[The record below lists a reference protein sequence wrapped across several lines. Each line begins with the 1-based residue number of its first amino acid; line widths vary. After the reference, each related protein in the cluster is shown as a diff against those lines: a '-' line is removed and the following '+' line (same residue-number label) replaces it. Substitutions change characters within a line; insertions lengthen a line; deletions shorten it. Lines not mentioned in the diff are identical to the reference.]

1 MVADSR
7 DVRGLYLRR
16 RVIPRSKRERS
27 DGKSYETL
35 TWSFELGAFVF
46 CFIGRLGRWTEKS
59 KVQSSKITA
68 HFGIGNLKF
77 RGGTM
82 SNVPEDLHYS
92 KDHEW
97 VRVEGDVAV
106 VGITDYAQN
115 SLGDVV
121 YVELP
126 KAGEEFAANESFG
139 SVESVKAV
147 SEVFS
152 PVSGKVAE
160 VNDALNDEPEKV
172 NADPYG
178 DGWMIKV
185 RMSSPGE
192 VDSLL
197 TAAEYEDF
205 TKAETE

>member
-1 MVADSR
+1 MAN
-7 DVRGLYLRR
+7 
-16 RVIPRSKRERS
+16 IP
-27 DGKSYETL
+27 D
-35 TWSFELGAFVF
+35 
-46 CFIGRLGRWTEKS
+46 
-59 KVQSSKITA
+59 
-68 HFGIGNLKF
+68 
-77 RGGTM
+77 
-82 SNVPEDLHYS
+82 DLHYS

-97 VRVEGDVAV
+97 VRVEGDTAV
-106 VGITDYAQN
+106 VGITDYAQD

-126 KAGEEFAANESFG
+126 KPGDEFSANESFG

-152 PVSGKVAE
+152 PVSGE
-160 VNDALNDEPEKV
+160 ITGINEALNDAPEKV
-172 NADPYG
+172 NQDPYG
-178 DGWMIKV
+178 EGWMIRV
-185 RMSSPGE
+185 QMSNPGE

>member
-1 MVADSR
+1 MAQ
-7 DVRGLYLRR
+7 
-16 RVIPRSKRERS
+16 IP
-27 DGKSYETL
+27 D
-35 TWSFELGAFVF
+35 
-46 CFIGRLGRWTEKS
+46 
-59 KVQSSKITA
+59 
-68 HFGIGNLKF
+68 
-77 RGGTM
+77 
-82 SNVPEDLHYS
+82 DLHFS

-97 VRVEGDVAV
+97 VRVEGNVAV
-106 VGITDYAQN
+106 VGITDYAQD

-126 KAGEEFAANESFG
+126 KVGDEFAANESFG

-152 PVSGKVAE
+152 PVSGEIVGINE
-160 VNDALNDEPEKV
+160 ALNDEPEKV
-172 NADPYG
+172 NQDPYG
-178 DGWMIKV
+178 QGWMIRV
-185 RMSSPGE
+185 QMSNPGE

>member
-1 MVADSR
+1 MAN
-7 DVRGLYLRR
+7 
-16 RVIPRSKRERS
+16 I
-27 DGKSYETL
+27 
-35 TWSFELGAFVF
+35 
-46 CFIGRLGRWTEKS
+46 
-59 KVQSSKITA
+59 
-68 HFGIGNLKF
+68 
-77 RGGTM
+77 
-82 SNVPEDLHYS
+82 PEDLHYS

-126 KAGEEFAANESFG
+126 KVGEQFAANEPFG

-152 PVSGKVAE
+152 PVTGEVAGANE
-160 VNDALNDEPEKV
+160 SLNDEPEKV
-172 NADPYG
+172 NQDPYG
-178 DGWMIKV
+178 EGWMI
-185 RMSSPGE
+185 RMKLSNPGE

-205 TKAETE
+205 TKGDTE

>member
-1 MVADSR
+1 MA
-7 DVRGLYLRR
+7 
-16 RVIPRSKRERS
+16 
-27 DGKSYETL
+27 
-35 TWSFELGAFVF
+35 
-46 CFIGRLGRWTEKS
+46 
-59 KVQSSKITA
+59 KI
-68 HFGIGNLKF
+68 
-77 RGGTM
+77 
-82 SNVPEDLHYS
+82 PEDLHYS

-106 VGITDYAQN
+106 AGITDYAQD

-126 KAGEEFAANESFG
+126 KPGDEFAANESFG

-152 PVSGKVAE
+152 PVSGE
-160 VNDALNDEPEKV
+160 VVEANETLNDEPEKV
-172 NADPYG
+172 NQDPYG
-178 DGWMIKV
+178 EGWMIRVK
-185 RMSSPGE
+185 MSNPGE